1 MERIPDKIKTIDGS
15 KETLKLVV
23 RIKEGFY
30 PSSVSNSF
38 KSIIVA
44 FNAEKKL
51 MLRQPHS
58 HAHVANVM
66 INLSCGYC
74 TPAQLDGD
82 IDLNVSPQALDK
94 LLGYFLALKVKVQP
108 NFKNV
113 VVLRCSN
120 DLHLISVVMDML
132 YDAELVT
139 TSGKCNNLMPAIYY
153 FSFLQHTKGELILQI
168 SLQIFCKEPSASR
181 IPKMNITSST
191 MSSRICGDIHGQ
203 FYDMKELFKV
213 GGDCPKTNYLF
224 LGDFVDKGFYSVET
238 FLLLL
243 ALKYFCMV
251 MRINIDYNGCY
262 IKVKRALLDMPV

>member
-1 MERIPDKIKTIDGS
+1 
-15 KETLKLVV
+15 
-23 RIKEGFY
+23 
-30 PSSVSNSF
+30 
-38 KSIIVA
+38 
-44 FNAEKKL
+44 

-132 YDAELVT
+132 YDAEVMFCKACSKIHILMLDSNDSSQVESQFVFVT
-139 TSGKCNNLMPAIYY
+139 VDHDPLLGLSLTPTKRMTSDEC
-153 FSFLQHTKGELILQI
+153 EIL
-168 SLQIFCKEPSASR
+168 LKIFCKEPSASR

-191 MSSRICGDIHGQ
+191 MSSRDYILIPA
-203 FYDMKELFKV
+203 FYHEQWAPDY
-213 GGDCPKTNYLF
+213 P
-224 LGDFVDKGFYSVET
+224 DFAHFSYDG
-238 FLLLL
+238 
-243 ALKYFCMV
+243 V
-251 MRINIDYNGCY
+251 MYKI
-262 IKVKRALLDMPV
+262 